1 MVTMRNVVFGGLIIA
16 IALTFSIAIASYTD
30 IQAKTMENP
39 EITSNSFMLL
49 QDRADPKD
57 RISEEKI
64 QVYNDRIVIKLE
76 NPEWS
81 RFSDTKSMEPVI
93 YQGANA
99 IQVIPENQ
107 EELQEGDIIS
117 FETDYG
123 TIIHRII
130 KIDYDKEGW
139 YAITKGDNS
148 PVNDSEKVR
157 FTQIKRVVVAIIY

>member
-1 MVTMRNVVFGGLIIA
+1 MGGRRTEVVRSHTLSTRTGF
-16 IALTFSIAIASYTD
+16 T
-30 IQAKTMENP
+30 
-39 EITSNSFMLL
+39 
-49 QDRADPKD
+49 
-57 RISEEKI
+57 
-64 QVYNDRIVIKLE
+64 
-76 NPEWS
+76 
-81 RFSDTKSMEPVI
+81 
-93 YQGANA
+93 
-99 IQVIPENQ
+99 QVIPENQ